1 VDGPNFSIDDADS
14 RLAINREALLAQ
26 QMQVDAIF
34 LHPAKVDAHQWG
46 KQLV

>member
-34 LHPAKVDAHQWG
+34 FASG
-46 KQLV
+46 KS